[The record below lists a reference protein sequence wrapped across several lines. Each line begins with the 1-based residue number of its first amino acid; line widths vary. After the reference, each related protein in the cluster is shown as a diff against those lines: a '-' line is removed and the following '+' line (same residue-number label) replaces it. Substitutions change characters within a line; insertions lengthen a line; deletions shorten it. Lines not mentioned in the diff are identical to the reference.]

1 MKKFLDRIHPISQKL
16 HGTSIPNWLIF
27 ILAVVLILRIPSFF
41 EPFYYGDEMIYLTL
55 GEGIKQGV
63 PLYSGLHDNKPPLL
77 YLIAAIAGNVFWF
90 RAILAFW
97 SLATVIL
104 FWQLAKTLFPQK
116 AKLHKV
122 ATAIFALLT
131 TIPLLEG
138 NTANAENFLIGPVIA
153 AFLILFNKKLTLKKI
168 FFAGFLF
175 SAAALF
181 KIPAAFD
188 LPAIIIFWM
197 ITGLVKKEDFKKFV
211 KNTIALG
218 LGFILPIALTLIW
231 FKFQGAFKEYLV
243 AAFLQNLGYLSS
255 WKGQEIK
262 QEPFLVKNAALLIRA
277 CIVFLG
283 SAIMFLLRKKLSRQ
297 FIFLTVWLLFTLFAA
312 TLSERPYPHY
322 LIQSLAPVSLLLT
335 VLITQKTY
343 EQSLTI
349 IPLLIFFVVPVYY
362 KFWIYPTASYY
373 TRFSQ
378 FAIKKI
384 NKEEYFAK
392 FSPRTN
398 RNYKIADFLQK
409 SSRSNDKVFV
419 WSPDSPVIYALS
431 RRLPPIKYVA
441 DYHINDFSGK
451 TETALALSQNPAK
464 FIIITPEASAF
475 PEIVPLLRQRYMLIN
490 NIEGADIWSLLRTY
504 RE

>member
-1 MKKFLDRIHPISQKL
+1 
-16 HGTSIPNWLIF
+16 
-27 ILAVVLILRIPSFF
+27 
-41 EPFYYGDEMIYLTL
+41 MIYLTL

-77 YLIAAIAGNVFWF
+77 YLTAAAAGNVFWF

-97 SLATVIL
+97 SLATIIL
-104 FWQLAKTLFPQK
+104 FWKLAKELFPKKASLQK
-116 AKLHKV
+116 T
-122 ATAIFALLT
+122 ATVIFSLLT

-138 NTANAENFLIGPVIA
+138 NTTNAENFLIGPIIA

-168 FFAGFLF
+168 FCAGLLF
-175 SAAALF
+175 SIAALF

-188 LPAIIIFWM
+188 LPVIIVFW
-197 ITGLVKKEDFKKFV
+197 ITTGLVKKEDFKKFV
-211 KNTIALG
+211 KNTAVLG
-218 LGFILPIALTLIW
+218 LGFILPIALTFIW

-262 QEPFLVKNAALLIRA
+262 QEPFLIKNAALLIRA

-283 SAIMFLLRKKLSRQ
+283 STIMFLLRNKLSRQ
-297 FIFLTVWLLFTLFAA
+297 FIFLTVWLLFTLFAV

-322 LIQSLAPVSLLLT
+322 LIQSLAPLSLLLAI
-335 VLITQKTY
+335 LFTQKTH
-343 EQSLTI
+343 EQPLTI
-349 IPLLIFFVVPVYY
+349 IPLLIFFFVPIYY

-392 FSPRTN
+392 FSLNTN

-409 SSRSNDKVFV
+409 SSRRGDKVFV

-441 DYHINDFSGK
+441 EYHINDFSSK
-451 TETALALSQNPAK
+451 TETVRALSQNPAK
-464 FIIITPEASAF
+464 FVIITSDAPPF
-475 PEIVPLLRQRYMLIN
+475 PEIIPLLRERYILIDA
-490 NIEGADIWSLLRTY
+490 IDGADIWSLLGKHRGQQ
-504 RE
+504 